1 MQSVLLLVP
10 VSLTHP
16 TFFIILRKNWYLLLL
31 LVVAQIVTSYQG
43 RMNPSVSTVTKLRVI
58 SYNLLSSHLSSPS
71 YYTTINPDYL
81 DASNRL
87 KVILNKLD
95 TEIKKGGHDDRP
107 TIIALQEVSYDW
119 AGALH
124 TFFANRGYHLT
135 TGLYGQ
141 RFNGYMGKQTVSK
154 EFFCFMMIYKVC

>member
-1 MQSVLLLVP
+1 MKLFFFLAASLQTEKIISVASFLK
-10 VSLTHP
+10 H
-16 TFFIILRKNWYLLLL
+16 FIHFCCCCS
-31 LVVAQIVTSYQG
+31 VVLPARRVAPLQ
-43 RMNPSVSTVTKLRVI
+43 MNPSVSNVMKLRVV

-81 DASNRL
+81 DPSKRL
-87 KVILNKLD
+87 TVVIKKIEN
-95 TEIKKGGHDDRP
+95 EIKESNDERP
-107 TIIALQEVSYDW
+107 TIFALQEVSYDW

-141 RFNGYMGKQTVSK
+141 RFNGYVFYCIFVFLIVEVLSP
-154 EFFCFMMIYKVC
+154 